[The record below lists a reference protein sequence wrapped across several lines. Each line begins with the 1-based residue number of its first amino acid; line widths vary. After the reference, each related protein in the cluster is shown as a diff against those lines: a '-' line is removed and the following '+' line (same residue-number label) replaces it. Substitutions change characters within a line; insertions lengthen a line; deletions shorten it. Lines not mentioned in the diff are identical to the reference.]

1 MGVRKV
7 EDLIAWQLAGEF
19 RDCVYALFNSSRE
32 AKRDYRFRD
41 QLFDSSSKLVGNISE
56 GFYRN
61 RTKEFLL
68 FLSYA
73 RSSLGEAQDWLR
85 DGIARGYF
93 TKAACEP
100 AFRLAKRCGQAILKL
115 IESLKRFLD

>member
-19 RDCVYALFNSSRE
+19 RDCVYALFNTSPA
-32 AKRDYRFRD
+32 AKRDFKFRD
-41 QLFDSSSKLVGNISE
+41 QLFDSSAKLVGNISE
-56 GFYRN
+56 GFHRN
-61 RTKEFLL
+61 RTREFLL

-73 RSSLGEAQDWLR
+73 RASLAEAQDWLR

-93 TKAACEP
+93 THDACKP
-100 AFRLAKRCGQAILKL
+100 AFILAKRCAQAILNL
-115 IESLKRFLD
+115 IKSLKRFL